1 MNELFLFGST
11 FGVVFF
17 LGFQSLCVNSGNFW
31 LAGINSLLI
40 GTFNLILFK
49 TAPQVHGVA
58 EISCYLFGGPF
69 GILSA
74 MWVHQN
80 VVQPLMTCRRTR
92 VEWKRRLKR
101 IVKFGS
107 TSGGEA

>member
-1 MNELFLFGST
+1 MSELFLFGST

-17 LGFQSLCVNSGNFW
+17 LGFQSLCVNSGHYW

-49 TAPQVHGVA
+49 TAPQVQGTA
-58 EISCYLFGGPF
+58 EIACYLLGGPL

-74 MWVHQN
+74 MWVHRN
-80 VVQPLMTCRRTR
+80 VVVPLREEAGQRKCRKMVRG
-92 VEWKRRLKR
+92 VCAENGLKE
-101 IVKFGS
+101 VG
-107 TSGGEA
+107 